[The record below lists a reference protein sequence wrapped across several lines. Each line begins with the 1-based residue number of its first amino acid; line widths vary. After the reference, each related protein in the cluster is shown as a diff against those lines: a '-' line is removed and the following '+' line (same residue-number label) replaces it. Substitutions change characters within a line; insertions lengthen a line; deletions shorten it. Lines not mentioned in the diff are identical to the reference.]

1 MAKTKHGRR
10 TKKPTRKNTRGG
22 FWPFTSNKQQQQQ
35 QQQQKVPI
43 SINVFMDKRLSTQP
57 NEDRDYEDVG
67 IVHAT
72 EAVGINMGRAI
83 VTSIANTFGSK
94 GVDLSRYDVCR
105 QGALNKLLKELPVGY
120 KVSNIKMDIENGP
133 QSIHVHAYG
142 TLMKP
147 KSGVNHN
154 EEDAKEEEDEKEE
167 IELSF
172 SEPPMEQPQ
181 MERQVQQQVEAR
193 PMERPQMQQL
203 QMERQVQRPQM
214 ERQVQRPQ
222 QQQPQMERQVQQ
234 VGTRPMTQI

>member
-35 QQQQKVPI
+35 QQVPT

-72 EAVGINMGRAI
+72 EAVGINMGRAF

-154 EEDAKEEEDEKEE
+154 EEDEKEEDEKE
-167 IELSF
+167 ELSF

-181 MERQVQQQVEAR
+181 MERQVQRPQQQQQQVEAR
-193 PMERPQMQQL
+193 PM
-203 QMERQVQRPQM
+203 QRPQM
-214 ERQVQRPQ
+214 ER
-222 QQQPQMERQVQQ
+222 PQMERPQQQQ

>member
-10 TKKPTRKNTRGG
+10 AKKPTRKNTRGG

-35 QQQQKVPI
+35 QQQVPT

-94 GVDLSRYDVCR
+94 GIDLSRYDVCR

-154 EEDAKEEEDEKEE
+154 EEKVEEEDEEDEKE
-167 IELSF
+167 ELSF

-193 PMERPQMQQL
+193 PMERPQMQQVEARP
-203 QMERQVQRPQM
+203 MQRPQM
-214 ERQVQRPQ
+214 
-222 QQQPQMERQVQQ
+222 QQPQMGRQVQQ
-234 VGTRPMTQI
+234 GTRPMTQI